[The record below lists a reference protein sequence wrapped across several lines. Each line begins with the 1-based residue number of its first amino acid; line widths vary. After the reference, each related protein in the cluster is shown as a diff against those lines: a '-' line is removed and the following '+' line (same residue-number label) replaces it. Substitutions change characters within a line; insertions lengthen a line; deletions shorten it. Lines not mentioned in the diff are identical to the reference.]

1 MIGINMTKRFENK
14 VAIVTGASL
23 GIGRATAL
31 QLAREGAHVVGC
43 SRRKPKLDELEQRI
57 KDEGG
62 SFSGYS
68 VDVNDPD
75 AVQQFVRDVIAEH
88 GRLDV
93 LVNNAPSVKGGM
105 IQHTSLEDW
114 QANFKASV
122 DSVFIA
128 CKEALAV
135 MYKQRSGSI
144 VTVSSVSS
152 LRAGMA
158 AGGYSA
164 SKAAINHFTSCIA
177 MEAAPYNVRLNIV
190 APGSVKTPGLAAAT
204 RKNDAM
210 LDAIAGSI
218 PMLRHAEAEEI
229 AEAICFLCS
238 EQASFITGVVL
249 PVDGGK
255 TVQMH
260 IPDFDITALDNAGA
274 AKDK

>member
-1 MIGINMTKRFENK
+1 MTKRFEGK

-23 GIGRATAL
+23 GIGRSTAL
-31 QLAREGAHVVGC
+31 QLAAEGAHVIGC
-43 SRRKPKLDELEQRI
+43 SRRKPKLDELESRI
-57 KDEGG
+57 VDAGG
-62 SFSGYS
+62 QFTGYAL
-68 VDVNDPD
+68 DVNDAQ
-75 AVQQFVRDVIAEH
+75 AVESFVEEVIAKF

-105 IQHTSLEDW
+105 IQHTSLDDW

-128 CKEALAV
+128 CKAALKV

-164 SKAAINHFTSCIA
+164 SKAAVNHFTSCIA
-177 MEAAPYNVRLNIV
+177 MEAAPYNVRLNVV
-190 APGSVKTPGLAAAT
+190 APGSVKTPGLDAAT
-204 RKNDAM
+204 QKNDAM
-210 LDAIAGSI
+210 LDKIAGAI
-218 PMLRHAEAEEI
+218 PMQRHAEPEEI
-229 AEAICFLCS
+229 AEAICFLAS
-238 EQASFITGVVL
+238 DQASFITGVTL

-255 TVQMH
+255 TPQMY
-260 IPDFDITALDNAGA
+260 IPDFDITALDNAKA
-274 AKDK
+274 VK